1 MKKRILSLVMATMS
15 VAMFGILYPEY
26 ILLPD
31 TYDYI
36 EERGPK
42 KIYITCEGECTED
55 LSDLLY
61 EKPENIR
68 VSSKV
73 LQILEEEGIV
83 KWKNRN

>member
-1 MKKRILSLVMATMS
+1 MKKRILSLVMAAMS
-15 VAMFGILYPEY
+15 IAMFGILYPEY
-26 ILLPD
+26 VLLPG

-36 EERGPK
+36 EERSPK
-42 KIYITCEGECTED
+42 KMCVTCERDCAED

-73 LQILEEEGIV
+73 LQMLEEEGIE
-83 KWKNRN
+83 KWKNRD